1 MEKDFI
7 LTSTEFARIIG
18 ISTESLRSKRRRGLY
33 TDQYVLKNKSYLW
46 KKPRPIKVAGP
57 HVRDAS
63 RLSAHASNTNNIT
76 ASHSLIRHSRRNK
89 NSGNHHKELRS
100 SANGSLTKYPNAAFK
115 LANEFKMV
123 AKAQRKISA
132 AAAEEITED
141 VIRIAE
147 QKHREKLLAAIKPI
161 KIKNYTSGI
170 YDCRNEI
177 IKNNKKSTDKI
188 EYWKRYY

>member
-1 MEKDFI
+1 MENEFV
-7 LTSTEFARIIG
+7 LSSTEFAALLG
-18 ISTESLRSKRRRGLY
+18 ISTESLRSRRRRGMY
-33 TDQYVLKNKSYLW
+33 RDQYVLKNKSYLW
-46 KKPRPIKVAGP
+46 KKPAPKHRSGSRGRNVP
-57 HVRDAS
+57 DAV
-63 RLSAHASNTNNIT
+63 RLSAQASNTNSI
-76 ASHSLIRHSRRNK
+76 SHLSLAKSKRNK
-89 NSGNHHKELRS
+89 NSGNHKHGQR
-100 SANGSLTKYPNAAFK
+100 TYYPNKAFE
-115 LANEFKMV
+115 LANEFKMI

-132 AAAEEITED
+132 AGASEITED

-147 QKHREKLLAAIKPI
+147 QKHREKLLAATQPI

>member
-1 MEKDFI
+1 M
-7 LTSTEFARIIG
+7 
-18 ISTESLRSKRRRGLY
+18 
-33 TDQYVLKNKSYLW
+33 
-46 KKPRPIKVAGP
+46 
-57 HVRDAS
+57 
-63 RLSAHASNTNNIT
+63 
-76 ASHSLIRHSRRNK
+76 
-89 NSGNHHKELRS
+89 
-100 SANGSLTKYPNAAFK
+100 ANGSLTKYPNAAFK

>member
-1 MEKDFI
+1 M
-7 LTSTEFARIIG
+7 
-18 ISTESLRSKRRRGLY
+18 
-33 TDQYVLKNKSYLW
+33 KNKSYAW
-46 KKPRPIKVAGP
+46 KRPRPNKVGGP

-161 KIKNYTSGI
+161 KIKKYTSGI

>member
-1 MEKDFI
+1 MENEFI
-7 LTSTEFARIIG
+7 ITSTEFAKLIG
-18 ISTESLRSKRRRGLY
+18 ISNESLRSRRRRGMY
-33 TDQYVLKNKSYLW
+33 HDQYVLKNKSYAW
-46 KKPRPIKVAGP
+46 KRPRPNKVGGP
-57 HVRDAS
+57 LVRGRNVRDAN
-63 RLSAHASNTNNIT
+63 RLSAHTSSTNSI
-76 ASHSLIRHSRRNK
+76 SHLSLAKSKRNK
-89 NSGNHHKELRS
+89 NSGNHKHGQR
-100 SANGSLTKYPNAAFK
+100 TYYPNKAFE
-115 LANEFKMV
+115 LANEFKMI

-132 AAAEEITED
+132 AGASEITED

-147 QKHREKLLAAIKPI
+147 QKHREKLLAATQPI